1 MFQFTVI
8 GNLGGNA
15 ELHRENGNEFI
26 TFRVGHNERRT
37 NSDGSTVDNTVW
49 VSCILNGNGGNLL
62 QYLVK
67 GQRVCVIGDGSL
79 RTYHSEKQRRLVA
92 GSNLFVRSIELL
104 GSRPDGVPSALF
116 DQDGVQHN
124 VGKYYYVPDFRA
136 GYLYDRSGN
145 AYTVDA
151 SGWVTPPASA
161 NADTEAQ
168 ADNTDAAQPANQ
180 DYQDAAFDGQ
190 GYETVEQ
197 AQANKDA
204 DKPKKTSSKSQK

>member
-49 VSCILNGNGGNLL
+49 VSCILNGNGGNIL

-124 VGKYYYVPDFRA
+124 VGKYYYVPDFQA

-151 SGWVTPPASA
+151 NGWVHPPLTEQQTTSEPTSEAATDPATDSA
-161 NADTEAQ
+161 TLDEAF
-168 ADNTDAAQPANQ
+168 T
-180 DYQDAAFDGQ
+180 
-190 GYETVEQ
+190 GYGNETVEQ
-197 AQANKDA
+197 ASSNQQQTETQ
-204 DKPKKTSSKSQK
+204 KKAQKRTK